1 MNYLYLIVA
10 LIILL
15 LTFIFIKT
23 SSKNLSHL
31 IFIGLLGL
39 LVTLFILIFPFI
51 NSVGLLSKVVT
62 TLIYTIQ
69 TITFNQDLEVLNNIT
84 VTSFYEEVYMG
95 IVYILFLL
103 IPLMTTTYLL
113 SLIDSVASKVRLFC
127 SRHKK
132 VYIFSEINEKTLAI
146 ASKIHS
152 KNVTTIFIKGKNQ
165 VIDDGL
171 IYEIKAIK
179 GIMFNEIYNVKIR
192 KYTNREVVFYLF
204 SSNINQNLQQAIE
217 LTNKYKN
224 TTNLFKVYVLTQNN
238 IDSLILDSIDKGN
251 IQLEV
256 VDENERIVYQL
267 LNNKPLYL
275 ESINNKISVLII
287 SDDTIGLNF
296 IKAITWCG
304 QLISYKLSINI
315 LGENA
320 MILKD
325 YIQVNYPELLD
336 NYDYNFIPYNLDS
349 VKAQE
354 TLNKIKDIN
363 YVIIAN
369 QDDKINIKDSLFLR
383 QYFINQD
390 ILNYKRSPIINV
402 MIKNDLI
409 ATKVND
415 LKNEKNNLY
424 NLNAFGNIRNIYYDN
439 NIIDSKLETLT
450 KNVHLSYDISNDS
463 LKVKL
468 KRFYEK
474 NYYINSSRAMA
485 LHLNYKLYTILKA
498 EYSNDEQKNIALFKE
513 KIKDKEIFDKLVR
526 NEHDR
531 WMAYM
536 RVNGY
541 KSVDA
546 KKVAIYRNYTN
557 SHVHY
562 LAKLHPCIVPFDDL
576 EKVGKAIN
584 KEDVITSDGD
594 IIKKM
599 VDILSD
605 NANELEETK

>member
-1 MNYLYLIVA
+1 MNYLYLLIA
-10 LIILL
+10 LITLL

-31 IFIGLLGL
+31 IFICLLGL
-39 LVTLFILIFPFI
+39 LVTLFILMFPLV
-51 NSVGLLSKVVT
+51 NSVGLLSKFVT

-69 TITFNQDLEVLNNIT
+69 TITFNQDLELVNNIT
-84 VTSFYEEVYMG
+84 VTSFYEGVYIG
-95 IVYILFLL
+95 IIYILFLL

-113 SLIDSVASKVRLFC
+113 SLIDGVVSKIRLFL
-127 SRHKK
+127 SRHTKI
-132 VYIFSEINEKTLAI
+132 YIFSEINEKTLAI
-146 ASKIHS
+146 ASKMHS
-152 KNVTTIFIKGKNQ
+152 KNVTTIFIKSKNQ
-165 VIDDGL
+165 VIADERID
-171 IYEIKAIK
+171 EVKAIK
-179 GIMFNEIYNVKIR
+179 GIMFNEFANIKLK
-192 KYTNREVVFYLF
+192 KYINREVAFYLF
-204 SSNINQNLQQAIE
+204 SSNTTQNLNQAIE
-217 LTNKYKN
+217 ITNKYKN
-224 TTNLFKVYVLTQNN
+224 NTNSFKVYVLTKNN
-238 IDSLILDSIDKGN
+238 VDSLILDSIDKGN

-275 ESINNKISVLII
+275 EAINNKIAVLII
-287 SDDTIGLNF
+287 SDDTIGLDF

-336 NYDYNFIPYNLDS
+336 NYDYNFIPYNLNS
-349 VKAQE
+349 INAQKE
-354 TLNKIKDIN
+354 LDKIKDIN

-369 QDDKINIKDSLFLR
+369 KDDKVNIEDSLFLR
-383 QYFINQD
+383 KYFINQD
-390 ILNYKRSPIINV
+390 KLNYRRSPIINV
-402 MIKNDLI
+402 MVKNALI
-409 ATKVND
+409 ATKVNE

-424 NLNAFGNIRNIYYDN
+424 NLNTFGNIRNIYYEN
-439 NIIDSKLETLT
+439 NIIDSKLEDLT
-450 KNVHLSYDISNDS
+450 KNVHLSYDTSNDPLS
-463 LKVKL
+463 VKL

-474 NYYINSSRAMA
+474 AYYINSSRAMA
-485 LHLNYKLYTILKA
+485 LHLNYKLYTILKE
-498 EYSNDEQKNIALFKE
+498 EYSSDEKKNIALFKE

-531 WMAYM
+531 WMAFM

-541 KSVDA
+541 KSIDA
-546 KKVAIYRNYTN
+546 KKVAIYRDYTN

-576 EKVGKAIN
+576 ERVGKTIK

-599 VDILSD
+599 VDILS
-605 NANELEETK
+605 NTSN